1 MVMAEKKLFVSE
13 LREGQQVRDLF
24 LLSRKTLAETKAG
37 KPYLSLTLMDK
48 TGEIE
53 ARVWDNAVALDRVA
67 EVGDVIAV
75 QAIAKSYQN
84 QVQLTVS
91 GLQRAE
97 KTQVSLADFMPASKR
112 SDEEMRRELAAF
124 IDSVS
129 DGCLQ
134 RLLKNLFHG
143 DLLEQFCLAP
153 AAKKMHHA
161 YIGGL
166 LEHTLSVTGMAE
178 KTTVHYPGLD
188 RDLLVA
194 GALVHDIAKIKEFS
208 YNSLPFDYTDCG
220 RLLGHLVLGVEM
232 VREAARDIP
241 GLTSLRVDALAHL
254 VVSHHGR
261 HEFGAPVLPMTPEA
275 ILLHHLDDMD
285 AKMNYIDQLREKQE
299 EPGWTDFQRPLE
311 RFLYLQPFNGAEFQE
326 TSRMAD
332 VETAAAAKIRPEKQ
346 IRSKEDRSAAGRQ
359 QSLFTAMANPGKPE
373 R

>member
-1 MVMAEKKLFVSE
+1 MSGKKMFVSE
-13 LREGQQVRDLF
+13 LQEGRQVRDLF
-24 LLSRKTLAETKAG
+24 LLARKNLAETKAG

-48 TGEIE
+48 SGEIE
-53 ARVWDNAVALDRVA
+53 ARVWENARTLDSAA
-67 EVGDVIAV
+67 EVGDVVWVLAM
-75 QAIAKSYQN
+75 AKSYKN

-91 GLQRAE
+91 SLQRAE
-97 KTQVSLADFMPASKR
+97 KAQISLADFMPASKR
-112 SDEEMRRELAAF
+112 STSEMRQELAAL
-124 IDSVS
+124 IASVS
-129 DGCLQ
+129 DKGLRCLLEQ
-134 RLLKNLFHG
+134 LFCG

-178 KTTVHYPGLD
+178 KTTAHYPGLD

-194 GALVHDIAKIKEFS
+194 GALVHDIAKTKEFS

-232 VREAARDIP
+232 IREAARDIRE
-241 GLTSLRVDALAHL
+241 LTSRRVDALAHL
-254 VVSHHGR
+254 VLSHHGR

-299 EPGWTDFQRPLE
+299 ESGWTDFQRPLE

-326 TSRMAD
+326 TSQMAAT
-332 VETAAAAKIRPEKQ
+332 ETAAASSIRPEKQ
-346 IRSKEDRSAAGRQ
+346 TRSKEDRSAAGRQ
-359 QSLFTAMANPGKPE
+359 QSLFPAMANPGKPE
-373 R
+373 T